1 VPDNRP
7 VIRGPH
13 AAAIVMT
20 GLALS
25 GMGAR
30 PARAPAR
37 PAFVRVEGR
46 ELVAANGTS
55 LRLKG
60 IGLGNWLLPE
70 GYMFGFR
77 KGAQSPRQIQ
87 ELVSELV
94 GPDEAR
100 AFWTAFRDTWV
111 TREDIRFLKQAGF
124 DHVRVPFNYRILT
137 PEDQPGVWLPEG
149 FALLDRIV
157 GWCREE
163 GLWVVLDMHG
173 APGGQTGRNIDDG
186 WGHPW
191 LYESAESQE
200 RTVAIWRRLAQRYR
214 GEAAVLGYD
223 LLNEPLPIG
232 YEALNPRVEPLYRR
246 LVTAVREVDPNHVIF
261 LGGAQWDTNF
271 SVFGPP
277 FAPNLAYTF
286 HKYWNE
292 TTDDSIRPFL
302 DFRERHQAPIWLGE
316 SGENDDAW
324 IRACVEL
331 MGRHGIGW
339 CFWPYKKL
347 DSPRGVVSVT
357 PPPHWADIVAYAA
370 ARTGDFEADARIR
383 PSVANARQAL
393 AGLVE
398 NARFARVRVNQGY
411 VRALGLKAP

>member
-1 VPDNRP
+1 MPDNRACMKRHRP
-7 VIRGPH
+7 LR
-13 AAAIVMT
+13 AAAVT
-20 GLALS
+20 VTALAAFAAATQ
-25 GMGAR
+25 GGPDR
-30 PARAPAR
+30 PGRGY
-37 PAFVRVEGR
+37 VRVQGH
-46 ELVAANGTS
+46 ELVRPDGTP

-70 GYMFGFR
+70 GYMFGFK

-87 ELVSELV
+87 ELIAELV

-100 AFWTAFRDTWV
+100 RFWTSFREVWV
-111 TREDIRFLKQAGF
+111 TRDDIRFLKRIGL

-149 FALLDRIV
+149 FAALDRVV
-157 GWCREE
+157 GWCRDE
-163 GLWVVLDMHG
+163 GLWVVLDLHG

-191 LYESAESQE
+191 LFESEEAQA
-200 RTVAIWRRLAQRYR
+200 RTIAIWRRLAERYR
-214 GEAAVLGYD
+214 GETAVLGYD
-223 LLNEPLPIG
+223 LLNEPLPNG
-232 YEALNPRVEPLYRR
+232 YEELNPRLEPLYKR
-246 LVTAVREVDPNHVIF
+246 LVAAIREVDPDHVIF

-292 TTDDSIRPFL
+292 TTDASIQPYL
-302 DFRERHQAPIWLGE
+302 DFRARHDVPVWLGE

-331 MGRHGIGW
+331 MERHGIGW

-347 DSPRGVVSVT
+347 DSPRGIVSVA
-357 PPPHWADIVAYAA
+357 PPPHWPEIVAYAA
-370 ARTGDFEADARIR
+370 ARGGDFEADAKIR
-383 PSVANARQAL
+383 PPTPHAREAL
-393 AGLVE
+393 AGLIE
-398 NARFARVRVNQGY
+398 NAHFARVRVNERY
-411 VRALGLKAP
+411 VRALRP

>member
-1 VPDNRP
+1 MH
-7 VIRGPH
+7 RGLG
-13 AAAIVMT
+13 AAAIVLT
-20 GLALS
+20 GVVLAVAATAAGPPRS
-25 GMGAR
+25 HGPGY
-30 PARAPAR
+30 
-37 PAFVRVEGR
+37 VRVQGH
-46 ELVAANGTS
+46 ELVASDGAA

-60 IGLGNWLLPE
+60 IGIGNWLLPE
-70 GYMFGFR
+70 GYMFLFK
-77 KGAQSPRQIQ
+77 KGAQSPRQIE
-87 ELVSELV
+87 ELVAELV

-100 AFWTAFRDTWV
+100 AFWTAFRDAWL
-111 TREDIRFLKQAGF
+111 TREDIRFLKRIGL

-149 FALLDRIV
+149 FALLDRVV

-191 LYESAESQE
+191 LYESAESQD
-200 RTVAIWRRLAQRYR
+200 RTVAIWRRLAERYR
-214 GEAAVLGYD
+214 GETAVLGYD
-223 LLNEPLPIG
+223 LLNEPLPNG

-246 LVTAVREVDPNHVIF
+246 LVAAVREVDPHHVIF
-261 LGGAQWDTNF
+261 LGGAQWNTNF

-292 TTDDSIRPFL
+292 TTDESIRPFL
-302 DFRERHQAPIWLGE
+302 DFRQRHDAPIWLGE
-316 SGENDDAW
+316 SGENEDAW
-324 IRACVEL
+324 IRDCVKL
-331 MGRHGIGW
+331 MDRHGIGW

-347 DSPRGVVSVT
+347 DSTRGLVSVT
-357 PPPHWADIVAYAA
+357 PPPHWPEVVAYAA
-370 ARTGDFEADARIR
+370 ARTGDFEADAKIR
-383 PSVANARQAL
+383 PPIAHAREAL

-398 NARFARVRVNQGY
+398 NSRFARVRVNAGY
-411 VRALGLKAP
+411 VRALGLEAP